1 MEKTIRADLVSVGTE
16 LLRGEIIDTNATFLA
31 SQLPLLGIEL
41 HRMTTAGDNLPELC
55 QILTQALEHSDLV
68 ITTGGLGPT
77 QDDLTREAVAELLHE
92 KMTVNPQLESNL
104 RSFFSRFGRE
114 MPPHNIK
121 QAMLIPSSQALPNP
135 RGTAPGWWVEHHGK
149 VIVLLPG
156 PPREMTFMWQNEVL
170 PRIKQQF
177 PLKSIL
183 TRTIKTYFIQEAKV
197 AELTHQFFQ
206 KDNPTL
212 GIYAKPDGIQI
223 RFLATGDNA
232 SQLLDEAEIQLTEKL
247 TPYIWGKDEDTLEG
261 IVGSWLIKNHLT
273 LATIEDFSAGLLAGW
288 LTNSKSSADYYHA
301 GVIVPNDR
309 AKIPWGVTDSLKQQH
324 GTASPQAASA
334 LAIKAKQELAADIGI
349 SVTGINKDGY
359 VYIGI
364 ADKSG
369 TKTWQQQ
376 YQPGRPDNRERAA
389 MAALFRLRER
399 LIELKLND
407 S

>member
-1 MEKTIRADLVSVGTE
+1 
-16 LLRGEIIDTNATFLA
+16 
-31 SQLPLLGIEL
+31 
-41 HRMTTAGDNLPELC
+41 MTTAGDNLTELC
-55 QILTQALEHSDLV
+55 QILAEATEHSDIV

-92 KMTVNPQLESNL
+92 KMTVNPQLENNL

-114 MPPHNIK
+114 MPAHNIK

-135 RGTAPGWWVEHHGK
+135 RGTAPGWWVENHGK
-149 VIVLLPG
+149 VMVLLPG

-170 PRIKQQF
+170 TRIKQNF

-197 AELTHQFFQ
+197 AELAHQFFQ

-232 SQLLDEAEIQLTEKL
+232 AQLLDEAEKQLTEKL
-247 TPYIWGKDEDTLEG
+247 APYIWGKDEDALEG
-261 IVGSWLIKNHLT
+261 VVGGWLIKNHLS
-273 LATIEDFSAGLLAGW
+273 LVTIEDFSAGLLAS
-288 LTNSKSSADYYHA
+288 LVTMSKLRADNYHA
-301 GVIVPNDR
+301 GVIVPNDQS
-309 AKIPWGVTDSLKQQH
+309 KIRWGVTDSLKEQH
-324 GTASPQAASA
+324 GTASPQAASE
-334 LAIKAKQELAADIGI
+334 LAIQAKQVLAADIGI
-349 SVTGINKDGY
+349 SVTGINNDGY

-364 ADKSG
+364 ADKWG

-389 MAALFRLRER
+389 VAALFRLRER
-399 LIELKLND
+399 LIELKLNN